1 MTTTLRH
8 PPPSAPIRLG
18 LVGCGRLAE
27 RGYVPALQRL
37 RYLQLAAVADVARA
51 RCEALAPGVPA
62 YSGLQEMLEAGGL
75 DAVLISTP
83 TRSHVAD
90 ACLAAKAG
98 LPSLVEKPPGTNPD
112 EAAQLM
118 ALTPAP
124 RIAFNRR
131 FDPAMSA
138 LRRAV
143 PAKTGVELRLELQYR
158 RKGWNPF
165 DMHDDALLDLG
176 PHLIDLASWLTG
188 ERIHRVQAD
197 VLTFTRASFT
207 AYMERSRARILCS
220 TNRPYTERILIIAG
234 GRRLARHH
242 RGGVLS
248 GIMGRLR
255 PGGVN
260 PLVESLVGQLEA
272 FAVAVRGQDATPLGT
287 AADGFAAMSAIQA
300 VRASAAQAGELCPVD

>member
-1 MTTTLRH
+1 MTTT
-8 PPPSAPIRLG
+8 PPHLTISAPIRVG

-37 RYLQLAAVADVARA
+37 RHLRLAAVADAAPA
-51 RCEALAPGVPA
+51 RCKAIAPGVPV

-75 DAVLISTP
+75 DAVLICTP
-83 TRSHVAD
+83 TRFHVAD
-90 ACLAAKAG
+90 ACLAAKSR
-98 LPSLVEKPPGTNPD
+98 LLSLVEKPPGTGPD

-131 FDPAMSA
+131 FDPAVSA

-143 PAKTGVELRLELQYR
+143 PAKTSIELRLELQYR
-158 RKGWNPF
+158 RKGWDPF

-176 PHLIDLASWLTG
+176 PHLIDLASWITG
-188 ERIHRVQAD
+188 ERIHRVRAD

-207 AYMERSRARILCS
+207 AYMERSRARIECLS
-220 TNRPYTERILIIAG
+220 NRPYRERIVVTAG
-234 GRRLARHH
+234 GRRLAHHH
-242 RGGVLS
+242 RGGVVS
-248 GIMGRLR
+248 GLIERLR
-255 PGGVN
+255 PGRAN

-272 FAVAVRGQDATPLGT
+272 FALAVRGEDAAPLGT
-287 AADGFAAMSAIQA
+287 AADGFTAMSAIQA
-300 VRASAAQAGELCPVD
+300 VRASAAHAGEICPVD

>member
-1 MTTTLRH
+1 MTASPDH
-8 PPPSAPIRLG
+8 PSISAPIRVG

-27 RGYVPALQRL
+27 RGYVPALQRSRHL
-37 RYLQLAAVADVARA
+37 HLAAIADVAPA
-51 RCEALAPGVPA
+51 RCETIAPGVPA
-62 YSGLQEMLEAGGL
+62 YSSFQQMLEAGGL
-75 DAVLISTP
+75 DAVLICTP
-83 TRSHVAD
+83 TRFHVAD
-90 ACLAAKAG
+90 ACLAARAG
-98 LPSLVEKPPGTNPD
+98 LLSLVEKPPGTRPD

-131 FDPAMSA
+131 FDPAVSA

-143 PAKTGVELRLELQYR
+143 PAKTGIELRLELQYR

-188 ERIHRVQAD
+188 ERILRVQAD
-197 VLTFTRASFT
+197 VVTFTRASFT
-207 AYMERSRARILCS
+207 AFMERSRARIECMA
-220 TNRPYTERILIIAG
+220 NRPYRERIVVTAG
-234 GRRLARHH
+234 GRRLGRHH

-248 GIMGRLR
+248 GIMARLR
-255 PGGVN
+255 PGRGN

-272 FAVAVRGQDATPLGT
+272 FTLAVRGQDAAPLGT

-300 VRASAAQAGELCPVD
+300 VRASAAHAGDICPVD